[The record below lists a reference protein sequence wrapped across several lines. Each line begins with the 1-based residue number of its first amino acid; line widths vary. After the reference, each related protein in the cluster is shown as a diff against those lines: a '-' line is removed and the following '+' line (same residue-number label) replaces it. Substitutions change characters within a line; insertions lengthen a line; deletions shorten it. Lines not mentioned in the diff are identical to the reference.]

1 MGKLQLVEQSAP
13 LMSVEIEHAYRFTCR
28 FAKLAHHQQRR
39 KMIAR
44 WHVPFACADE
54 NSRLLVCWQRKVPSL
69 ILDRVGG
76 WNKRHCCGIA
86 FRTNALINFRGLGS
100 SGDAAICFCH
110 NFYEARQLR
119 AVAQLLRDLM
129 E

>member
-28 FAKLAHHQQRR
+28 FAKLAHHLQRR

-44 WHVPFACADE
+44 WHVPFACAHE

-69 ILDRVGG
+69 MLDRGGG
-76 WNKRHCCGIA
+76 WNKRQCLGIMNL
-86 FRTNALINFRGLGS
+86 TYGLINFHGISRS
-100 SGDAAICFCH
+100 SNVTVFFCR
-110 NFYEARQLR
+110 NL
-119 AVAQLLRDLM
+119 
-129 E
+129 